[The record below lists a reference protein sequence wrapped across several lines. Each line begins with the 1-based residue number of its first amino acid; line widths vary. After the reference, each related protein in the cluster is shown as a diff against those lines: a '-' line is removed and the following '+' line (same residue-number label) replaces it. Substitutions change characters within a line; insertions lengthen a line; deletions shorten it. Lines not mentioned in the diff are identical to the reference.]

1 MYTSLLGSQK
11 MQLLT
16 TWDGDGGHT
25 QRVRVSRNIE
35 KKGERLIAI
44 QSITPLLKH
53 REIFSE

>member
-1 MYTSLLGSQK
+1 MLSLLGSQK